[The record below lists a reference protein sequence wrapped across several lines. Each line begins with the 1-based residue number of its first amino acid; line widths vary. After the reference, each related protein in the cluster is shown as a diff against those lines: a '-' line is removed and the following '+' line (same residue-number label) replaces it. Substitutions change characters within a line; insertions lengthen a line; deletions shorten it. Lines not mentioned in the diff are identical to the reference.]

1 MCPAIPPTWKSA
13 GREEGPQHLLAG
25 ATWLQNRAG
34 GSCTSRAVTGRPGG
48 QCVAHP
54 RLFFPNHRAQ
64 RCRTG
69 KQKIYCPHHERLV
82 TQPAGNTQ
90 SGRVPG
96 DSCCRPCPGPVR
108 PSPEPGSRIA
118 VALHTTPQHHV
129 CKPTFTRILS
139 LERHLKA
146 QTRNKKINKQNSI
159 PFVDLAIN
167 TNNNYILISAICNF
181 PAFRRRGISWTL
193 RTPPE
198 HPRNGRALPRRAGLS
213 SHRPPQARAASLSQ
227 QPNDSPHTAGSG
239 GAGVR

>member
-1 MCPAIPPTWKSA
+1 MPCNPSYLEECRARGVASAPA
-13 GREEGPQHLLAG
+13 GRSYLAAEQGRRQLHQQGCDRPARRPVCGASTSLFPKSQG
-25 ATWLQNRAG
+25 ATMQDRETENTLSA
-34 GSCTSRAVTGRPGG
+34 
-48 QCVAHP
+48 P
-54 RLFFPNHRAQ
+54 RETCNSNSWEH
-64 RCRTG
+64 
-69 KQKIYCPHHERLV
+69 
-82 TQPAGNTQ
+82 TQ

-108 PSPEPGSRIA
+108 HSPEPGSRIA
-118 VALHTTPQHHV
+118 VALHTTPQHHM

-198 HPRNGRALPRRAGLS
+198 HPRNGRALPWRAGLS
-213 SHRPPQARAASLSQ
+213 SHCPSQARAASLSQ
-227 QPNDSPHTAGSG
+227 QPKDSPHTAGSG
-239 GAGVR
+239 GTGVR